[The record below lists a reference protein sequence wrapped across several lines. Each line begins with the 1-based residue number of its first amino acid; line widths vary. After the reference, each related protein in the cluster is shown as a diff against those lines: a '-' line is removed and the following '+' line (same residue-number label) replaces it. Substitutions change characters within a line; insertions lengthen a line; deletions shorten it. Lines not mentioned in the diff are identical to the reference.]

1 MKETKLN
8 KIITKNLSARV
19 SDTVISSLRRDE
31 AHAVVTAR
39 LGHLAHLGPL
49 VCIGI
54 IIQHFGQYV
63 GMVFLSS
70 CNDVS
75 SSVIKHGRYGSKRVE
90 SPHLRP

>member
-39 LGHLAHLGPL
+39 LGHPAHLGRTSMDVNRFL
-49 VCIGI
+49 KFSLSSIISTCSLFSAFVVLIFLAIHKGI
-54 IIQHFGQYV
+54 ITV
-63 GMVFLSS
+63 
-70 CNDVS
+70 
-75 SSVIKHGRYGSKRVE
+75 
-90 SPHLRP
+90 